1 LSDWLKEDIIIVSHD
16 VSLKYMINFNSKNVN
31 IKCSAYVNILLSV
44 SSDDFDIVVSKM
56 KIDGL
61 EN

>member
-1 LSDWLKEDIIIVSHD
+1 
-16 VSLKYMINFNSKNVN
+16 MINFNSKNVN

-44 SSDDFDIVVSKM
+44 PSDDFDIVVSKM

>member
-1 LSDWLKEDIIIVSHD
+1 
-16 VSLKYMINFNSKNVN
+16 MININSKNVN

-56 KIDGL
+56 KIHGL
-61 EN
+61 ENETYVQNVEVTLMPNSVLKG